1 MGAAASSAVG
11 LSGAS
16 KTEAIQ
22 KQDMITKIFQG
33 LFHNTSD
40 IDIDRLTSPKLCQK
54 YVFHLQRAIQE
65 MREAEKA
72 NELKFFIVENT
83 SSDGTGAGFDRVGFH
98 PIKSVRLSEEQLCKN
113 MAVFYL
119 ELIFL
124 LYCCSLSTSQQFK
137 PPVGVN
143 VRPPR
148 NVSRKRQ
155 TRQRQIGGNSN
166 QSLHNPLFLE
176 QKGGSSPLLDY
187 LALMDKYEKPNQDQV
202 SNPEPFRQV
211 VPHFATA
218 DVRPEVLFQRSGQD
232 KKIYFWVISGTRT
245 SDQRV
250 KFWVEFAGNS
260 SDSFDMTFY
269 RCPNPR
275 QCDSSTPVLKGQAS
289 ITKSFSDNYIFQF
302 NPGKN
307 VLERVYNATNVVVPT
322 NMDVI
327 ASILKMAAKADISQ
341 LQQNRSFILS
351 QGREDQRVTTLSTS
365 GVSSTAISSV
375 GGFTDIATEFRTFMV
390 RERSSLYQVRRNM
403 LTEAGDRL
411 QAWNTSFNTDHI
423 RKVTEI
429 LCRGISHFGSDPK
442 IMSSLSDISS
452 WENLRATNETR
463 YKNSANKMGALN
475 NDKKKQLAF
484 FRDRLDAEHYKYT
497 IDVAKI
503 IEGKLIKKE
512 GINYRINP
520 DFFSTQK
527 TRLSTNAKLNLVV
540 EEIATRM
547 LKYYIALEKITEEAL
562 SLAAAQ
568 GGTFSY

>member
-1 MGAAASSAVG
+1 MGAAASTAIG

-16 KTEAIQ
+16 KIEAIQ

-72 NELKFFIVENT
+72 NELKFFIVENA
-83 SSDGTGAGFDRVGFH
+83 SSDGIGAGFDRVGFH
-98 PIKSVRLSEEQLCKN
+98 PVKSVRLSEEQLCKN

-137 PPVGVN
+137 PPIGVN

-155 TRQRQIGGNSN
+155 SRQRQIGG
-166 QSLHNPLFLE
+166 
-176 QKGGSSPLLDY
+176 SSPLQDY
-187 LALMDKYEKPNQDQV
+187 LSLMDKYEKPNQEQV

-218 DVRPEVLFQRSGQD
+218 DVRPEVLFQRPGQD

-250 KFWVEFAGNS
+250 KFWVEFTGNS

-269 RCPNPR
+269 RCPNAR

-289 ITKSFSDNYIFQF
+289 ITRSFSDNYIFQF

-307 VLERVYNATNVVVPT
+307 VLERVYNATNVLMPT

-327 ASILKMAAKADISQ
+327 ASILKVAAKADISQ
-341 LQQNRSFILS
+341 LQQNRNFILS

-365 GVSSTAISSV
+365 GVSSTAISSA
-375 GGFTDIATEFRTFMV
+375 GGFTGIATEFRTFMV
-390 RERSSLYQVRRNM
+390 RERSSLYQIRRNM

-429 LCRGISHFGSDPK
+429 LCRGMSHFGSDPK
-442 IMSSLSDISS
+442 IISSLSDISS

-463 YKNSANKMGALN
+463 YKNSANKMGTLN
-475 NDKKKQLAF
+475 NDKKKQLAS

-512 GINYRINP
+512 DINYRINP

-547 LKYYIALEKITEEAL
+547 LKYYIQLEKITEEAL
-562 SLAAAQ
+562 SLAATQ